1 MWSDISHARSK
12 IVGVFF
18 IKSRRVSTLDMF
30 MMNVLEVSKYD
41 VCPVVVKAAVV
52 GNERREPLFSNVTL
66 YG

>member
-1 MWSDISHARSK
+1 MIYLTRGAK
-12 IVGVFF
+12 LLAFFF

-41 VCPVVVKAAVV
+41 VCPVLVKAAVV